1 MTGRRERKKL
11 ATRRA
16 LSEAAMLL
24 FLERGF
30 DDVTVREIAD
40 VADVST
46 TTLMKH
52 FPQKEALVFDRED
65 EIERELVAAVRGQ
78 PDPLEALRQYLHGV
92 IARDVTGERLP
103 AFMQLVLSTP
113 ALAGYW
119 RTMWLRHA
127 EALAGAL
134 RDELDKPE
142 AWCLAMA
149 HFVLE
154 AFVLASR
161 SKRVLHTLDVAFEI
175 LSSGTG
181 PMPAS
186 RPAARR

>member
-1 MTGRRERKKL
+1 MEGRRARKKQ

-16 LSEAAMLL
+16 LSEAAMRL

-40 VADVST
+40 AADVST

-52 FPQKEALVFDRED
+52 FPKKEALVFDRED
-65 EIERELVAAVRGQ
+65 EIERELVAAVIDRPATQ
-78 PDPLEALRQYLHGV
+78 TALAALHHYLRGV
-92 IARDVTGERLP
+92 IARDVTGKRLP
-103 AFMQLVLSTP
+103 AFMRLVLSTP

-127 EALAGAL
+127 EALADAL
-134 RDELDKPE
+134 ARDLDKTE
-142 AWCLAMA
+142 AYCLA

-161 SKRVLHTLDVAFEI
+161 SKHVRRTLDVAFEI
-175 LSSGTG
+175 LG
-181 PMPAS
+181 
-186 RPAARR
+186 RPPS